1 MTSHEQDDQNR
12 PSTAP
17 HGQQYGGE
25 QYGSPPQYGQP
36 YGGQPQYGAQPP
48 YGQQPAPYGQQPA
61 PYGQQYGSQPTGYGS
76 GYPSPGYGQYGQAEV
91 TARPPAVTVAAVLGF
106 VFGAFGVLVTL
117 AFLVL
122 GAVSGG
128 ATGDLE
134 AAIPGFGSLAGAFA
148 GVLIVLGLLALAWTV
163 VMIWGSVRALTG
175 RSRVMLIVGGS
186 ISIATTGI
194 GFLGGLG
201 DENTT
206 AGGAF
211 VSFLFFVAAIAIVV
225 LLCLR
230 SSAGF
235 FEARRGR

>member
-12 PSTAP
+12 PPPAP
-17 HGQQYGGE
+17 PGQPYGGTP
-25 QYGSPPQYGQP
+25 YGSPPQYGAQP
-36 YGGQPQYGAQPP
+36 QYGQQYGGQPQYG
-48 YGQQPAPYGQQPA
+48 QQPAQ
-61 PYGQQYGSQPTGYGS
+61 YGQQYGAQPTGY
-76 GYPSPGYGQYGQAEV
+76 GYPSPGYEQYGHVAV
-91 TARPPAVTVAAVLGF
+91 SARPPAVTVAAVLGF
-106 VFGAFGVLVTL
+106 VFAAFGVLVTL

-122 GAVSGG
+122 GAMSGG
-128 ATGDLE
+128 ASGDLE
-134 AAIPGFGSLAGAFA
+134 AALPGFGSVAGAFA
-148 GVLIVLGLLALAWTV
+148 GVLVVLGLLALAWTV

-225 LLCLR
+225 LLCVR
-230 SSAGF
+230 SSAGY
-235 FEARRGR
+235 FEARRVR

>member
-12 PSTAP
+12 PPTAP
-17 HGQQYGGE
+17 QGQQYGGA
-25 QYGSPPQYGQP
+25 QYGSPSPYGAQPQYGQQ

-48 YGQQPAPYGQQPA
+48 YGQQPAPYGQQ
-61 PYGQQYGSQPTGYGS
+61 YGQPTGYGS
-76 GYPSPGYGQYGQAEV
+76 GYPSPGYEQYGQVAV
-91 TARPPAVTVAAVLGF
+91 SPRPPAVTVAAVLGF
-106 VFGAFGVLVTL
+106 VFAAFGVLVTL

-122 GAVSGG
+122 GAMSGG
-128 ATGDLE
+128 ASGDLE
-134 AAIPGFGSLAGAFA
+134 AALPGFGSVAGAFA
-148 GVLIVLGLLALAWTV
+148 GVLVVLGLLALAWTV

-225 LLCLR
+225 LLCVR
-230 SSAGF
+230 SSAAY
-235 FEARRGR
+235 FEARRVR